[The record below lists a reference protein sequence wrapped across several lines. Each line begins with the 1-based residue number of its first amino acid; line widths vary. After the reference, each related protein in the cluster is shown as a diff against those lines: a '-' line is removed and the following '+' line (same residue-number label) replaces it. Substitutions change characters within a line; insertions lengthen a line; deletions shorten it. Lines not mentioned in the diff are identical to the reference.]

1 MKAKD
6 FIPTFTLVMG
16 GAGSGKN
23 YYIEHD
29 SELSKAWLIDVDAV
43 KIGMALDAAIKQI
56 KPMLEEAFQSGINVA
71 HPTTGSNLKGQI
83 NKILLAKKYDYR
95 VEIILIDTDP
105 QRAAQQVQFRVDQGG
120 HNVEADKIASS
131 NAKARE
137 NFEQLKQYA
146 DESKIVSR

>member
-23 YYIEHD
+23 YYIEHHP
-29 SELSKAWLIDVDAV
+29 ELSRDWLIDVDAI
-43 KIGMALDAAIKQI
+43 KIGTALDSAIKMI
-56 KPMLEEAFQSGINVA
+56 KPMMIEAFETGIDVV

-83 NKILLAKKYDYR
+83 NKIALAKQYKYR
-95 VEIILIDTDP
+95 VCIILIDTDP
-105 QRAAQQVQFRVDQGG
+105 ERAAQQVQRRVDAGG
-120 HNVEADKIASS
+120 HDVQADKIASS
-131 NAKARE
+131 NTKARE

-146 DESKIVSR
+146 DESEIVSS